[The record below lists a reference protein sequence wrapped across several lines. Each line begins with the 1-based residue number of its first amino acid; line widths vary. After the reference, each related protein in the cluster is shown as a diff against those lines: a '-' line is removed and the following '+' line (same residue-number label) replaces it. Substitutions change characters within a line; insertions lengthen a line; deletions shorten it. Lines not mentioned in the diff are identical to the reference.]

1 MKINWAVL
9 VSALLLIAALLSPLS
24 CSNKA
29 ETPTPTPTPTPT
41 STPTATPTPTSVPL
55 LPGWTLYHI
64 DTFQIALPDEW
75 LTIEVSPQI
84 IDSMIKNLG
93 QTNPQFVPYLEA
105 LKSQGSAKLWAI
117 DSESKPPFFAN
128 IQVGHEIR
136 FMSLD
141 QYVKLL
147 KNQLELM
154 ASKDMSIVSSEK
166 FTLNGHE
173 AMRLQVSLTANAAN
187 GETQTVEEQMV
198 IVDNASDR
206 YSIVLAYPSDSSLYY
221 KDLFDSIIRTFNIG
235 HTSTSTPTPS
245 ITPSLLTEAILNEIT
260 TSVSSIRE
268 LSLEEEIL
276 PKFLTDKEFKSYIEK
291 DFSISNPADE
301 LRIDKEEMVILDM
314 LDPDYD
320 LATNL
325 LELSEEQV
333 IGSYNPRLSE
343 MVILGDLQQI
353 GPEEKVTLAHEY
365 THALQDQNFDLNSLP
380 LWDGN
385 NSDLSL
391 AALSVVEGDASLA
404 ASFYAYENLSPSELE
419 EIAQNEEGQNEV
431 LDSSPAVVRETLLF
445 PYLEGT
451 SFVNAIFAQ
460 GGWEAVDQLYSDLP
474 KSTEQI
480 IHPDRYLTK
489 DEPQNVTI
497 PDIKA
502 ALGERWS
509 LLDTDVL
516 GELYLRIYLEAYVD
530 SATAAKASEGWDGD
544 SYAFWEDAAK
554 RDLMVVNSAWDTP
567 QDAQEF
573 FDAYLVFVNNKSGGS
588 WSVRLN
594 YQDKRWWD
602 AADESVYLSKQGND
616 VLLVIAPDETTIET
630 ILPKFTG
637 F

>member
-9 VSALLLIAALLSPLS
+9 VSALLLITALLSPLS

-29 ETPTPTPTPTPT
+29 ETPTPTPT

-84 IDSMIKNLG
+84 IDAMIKNLG

-141 QYVKLL
+141 QYLKLL

-154 ASKDMSIVSSEK
+154 AGEDLSIVSSEK
-166 FTLNGHE
+166 FSLNGHE
-173 AMRLQVSLTANAAN
+173 AMRIEVSLTANTAN
-187 GETQTVEEQMV
+187 GEPQTIGEQMV

-206 YSIVLAYPSDSSLYY
+206 YSIILAYPPDSSLNY
-221 KDLFDSIIRTFNIG
+221 KDLFDSIIHTFNIVN
-235 HTSTSTPTPS
+235 TSTPTPTPS
-245 ITPSLLTEAILNEIT
+245 ITPTLSTEAILDEIA

-268 LSLEEEIL
+268 LSLEKEIL
-276 PKFLTDKEFKSYIEK
+276 PKFLTDQEFKSYIEK
-291 DFSISNPADE
+291 DFADSNPADE
-301 LRIDKEEMVILDM
+301 LRIDKEELVILD
-314 LDPDYD
+314 LLNPDYD

-325 LELSEEQV
+325 LELNKEQV
-333 IGSYNPRLSE
+333 IGFYNTRLSE

-353 GPEEKVTLAHEY
+353 GPEEKVVFAHEY
-365 THALQDQNFDLNSLP
+365 THALQDQNFDLKSLP

-385 NSDLSL
+385 DSDLSL
-391 AALSVVEGDASLA
+391 AAQAVVEGDATLA
-404 ASFYAYENLSPSELE
+404 MSFYSYQNLSPSELE

-480 IHPDRYLTK
+480 IHPDRYLAK

-502 ALGERWS
+502 ALGEGWS

-530 SATAAKASEGWDGD
+530 SATAAKASEGWGGD
-544 SYAFWEDAAK
+544 SYAFWEDAGK
-554 RDLMVVNSAWDTP
+554 RHLMVVNSAWDTP

-594 YQDKRWWD
+594 AQDKRWWD